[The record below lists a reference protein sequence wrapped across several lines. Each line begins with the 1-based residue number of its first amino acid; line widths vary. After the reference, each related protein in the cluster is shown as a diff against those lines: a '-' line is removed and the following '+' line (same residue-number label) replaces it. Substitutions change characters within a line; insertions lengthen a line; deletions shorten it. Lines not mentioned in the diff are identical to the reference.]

1 MSVNVHDE
9 YCGSFGKFSDCP
21 MCYVPEQVA
30 MPKQKKRLRLGEAS
44 KSNNW
49 IADALKEIERLMMVY
64 FPERMEEKRKAS

>member
-9 YCGSFGKFSDCP
+9 YCGSFGKFSDCS
-21 MCYVPEQVA
+21 MCYVPEQA
-30 MPKQKKRLRLGEAS
+30 TMPKQKKRLRLGVAA
-44 KSNNW
+44 KRNNW